1 MMSPAVSCAPFSK
14 GRAAASSALA
24 ILGILAVLALMGSHD
39 GESAMGTVKEST
51 VVGSTEPM
59 LIMTSTMGEDASST
73 KLVRNVDDDAAWEKL
88 EDKSDATLQD
98 AKQEDDAAAEEV
110 DQQEEKK
117 ESEADAESD
126 AAVAKHSEHHALR
139 DQAAETVGAKVTKTV
154 EDLETGAAASTS
166 QAAAQAA
173 HDVIAKANADKEA
186 KEAMQQKALNQAAKI
201 SSLVDRIR
209 AAKTKLAKIQKQRNA
224 FREDSKKAA
233 ADFAEKIT
241 EQVAMAKDRF
251 TKTHALLS
259 TLRQTNA
266 TLATENSQYKS
277 THEAQLAL
285 EEQVSELQ
293 DKVDATEKEYT
304 KEVGQKDRE
313 HKAFKDKEKKITD
326 KMQMLITKMKKA
338 IKVTA
343 IQKATPHADAQALL
357 KDLNQ
362 KSQENSVLI
371 AELSSSVKTLKDNI
385 QESKATEA
393 SLAEKKVHR
402 KALLA
407 KAKATKMR
415 LQEAVARYT
424 TAIQRKDT
432 TTEVKSVAPKGTEF
446 AGKLYKKLIDK
457 VKSGLD
463 EGVAKAGH
471 KFRKHLGDHAAEVT
485 SDSAHQGD

>member
-1 MMSPAVSCAPFSK
+1 MGDRQRLCAAAMFS
-14 GRAAASSALA
+14 GAAASSFLA

-39 GESAMGTVKEST
+39 GESAMGTVREAT

-59 LIMTSTMGEDASST
+59 LVTTSSVGADASST
-73 KLVRNVDDDAAWEKL
+73 KLVHNVDDDAAWEKL

-98 AKQEDDAAAEEV
+98 AKQEDNAAAQEA
-110 DQQEEKK
+110 DQQAEKK
-117 ESEADAESD
+117 QAESEAESD
-126 AAVAKHSEHHALR
+126 AAVAKHSEHHELR

-173 HDVIAKANADKEA
+173 HDVIAKANADREV

-209 AAKTKLAKIQKQRNA
+209 AAKTKLAKIQKKRKT

-241 EQVAMAKDRF
+241 KQVAMAKERF
-251 TKTHALLS
+251 KKTHALLE
-259 TLRQTNA
+259 TLRETNA
-266 TLATENSQYKS
+266 TLATENSQYRS
-277 THEAQLAL
+277 AHEAQLAL
-285 EEQVSELQ
+285 EEQVSEIQ

-343 IQKATPHADAQALL
+343 IRKATPHTDAQVLL

-393 SLAEKKVHR
+393 SMAEKKVHR

-407 KAKATKMR
+407 KAYATKTR

-424 TAIQRKDT
+424 
-432 TTEVKSVAPKGTEF
+432 
-446 AGKLYKKLIDK
+446 
-457 VKSGLD
+457 
-463 EGVAKAGH
+463 
-471 KFRKHLGDHAAEVT
+471 
-485 SDSAHQGD
+485 